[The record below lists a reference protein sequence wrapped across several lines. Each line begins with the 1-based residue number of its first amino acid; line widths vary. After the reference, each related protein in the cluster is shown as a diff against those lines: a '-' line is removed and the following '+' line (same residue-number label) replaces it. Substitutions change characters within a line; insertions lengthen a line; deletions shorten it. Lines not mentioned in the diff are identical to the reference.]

1 MVQEFQVL
9 RCFSC
14 QTFQVQQVKK
24 SKKWT
29 CKMCGEKQSLIKEY
43 GRGTGADCRRHVQK
57 LNSLR
62 GELLEVENERAQ
74 AQWKEKKECRE
85 EDGFG
90 DEAQSCEQQDEE
102 QATESRWS
110 KYVDLT
116 KNEPSGDED
125 EEENVYT
132 QRARFRSRDKMSRK
146 RKNSFTSKGTCGR
159 YTVGEDEEPD
169 ADPVHLKAKVSP
181 FQLHRHGG
189 SFKSSPAP
197 ECSSKESLITTGFSK
212 SSISSVCSLPV
223 STLISKQV
231 DVYRDASAHGGCY
244 TGEYKQPCE
253 ELTTEHLLS
262 SSASDLILPSSS
274 FQRSSE
280 TKTEA
285 VSSRWA
291 QFLTTA
297 SAEEEKDEME
307 EDACAQMIS
316 GAPDSVVAQSPSEP
330 FMAVPTVTLKTTG
343 HLKSDAGVCA
353 RASLDEVLD
362 LKNRSTRVF
371 EKLSQ
376 CITGMTSNSPLPY
389 TSKPDVAHSPV
400 CFQLPPVIKP
410 CPALSLSTFFQTN
423 EDFDDSF

>member
-62 GELLEVENERAQ
+62 GDLLEVENERA
-74 AQWKEKKECRE
+74 
-85 EDGFG
+85 
-90 DEAQSCEQQDEE
+90 QDEE

-132 QRARFRSRDKMSRK
+132 QRARFRSRDKMRLVQ
-146 RKNSFTSKGTCGR
+146 RQITNLFF
-159 YTVGEDEEPD
+159 
-169 ADPVHLKAKVSP
+169 LLL
-181 FQLHRHGG
+181 QLHRRGG

-400 CFQLPPVIKP
+400 CFQLPPVMKP